1 MKKREK
7 VREKGKER
15 DEEEKEE
22 EDWSCSR
29 LIPLRGN
36 EIVCKS
42 VAVER
47 KWYTVPKRDRHER
60 KLIHFLTRNEKA
72 ALNF

>member
-7 VREKGKER
+7 VREKGKKR

-29 LIPLRGN
+29 LIPIEGK
-36 EIVCKS
+36 EIK
-42 VAVER
+42 
-47 KWYTVPKRDRHER
+47 
-60 KLIHFLTRNEKA
+60 
-72 ALNF
+72 